1 MNWNVKKMKWCL
13 IKKDQSV
20 TLCYYCLPDL
30 IKKQM
35 FSLFF
40 LGTVVMMMFQWT
52 AQAAWPHKMST
63 LWSQWGPVPCA
74 RSQIINLQ
82 CSDFLLVQLLREG
95 VCVCVCS
102 RRGDLTLLLATIPP
116 VTEPSAG
123 TASSF
128 HQGSFYYQWTC
139 YYSNAVTSCDCA
151 DCRRPRPIKAQDKTE
166 RPWTLSARTP
176 VWHGWSP
183 WVLLGDAVPRGC
195 SATLLYCK
203 SWAHC

>member
-1 MNWNVKKMKWCL
+1 MNWNINKMKWCL
-13 IKKDQSV
+13 IKKNQSV

-35 FSLFF
+35 FSFFF

-95 VCVCVCS
+95 VCVFPS
-102 RRGDLTLLLATIPP
+102 RGPDPAVGYHSSSNRALRRDCQLFSSGLILLS
-116 VTEPSAG
+116 V
-123 TASSF
+123 
-128 HQGSFYYQWTC
+128 
-139 YYSNAVTSCDCA
+139 N
-151 DCRRPRPIKAQDKTE
+151 
-166 RPWTLSARTP
+166 
-176 VWHGWSP
+176 
-183 WVLLGDAVPRGC
+183 VLLQKRSNELWLRRLPPSTA
-195 SATLLYCK
+195 Y
-203 SWAHC
+203 